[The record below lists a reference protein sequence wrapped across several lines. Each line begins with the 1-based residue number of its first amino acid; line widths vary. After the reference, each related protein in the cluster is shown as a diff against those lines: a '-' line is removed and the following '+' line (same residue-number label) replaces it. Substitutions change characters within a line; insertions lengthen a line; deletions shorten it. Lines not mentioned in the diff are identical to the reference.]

1 MLDPSG
7 MYPKGFHPIQINR
20 RRDFMGRAKRFTRT
34 LRPSRYY
41 LIDFGLSRRYSS
53 RNTLDQPI
61 RGGDKSAPE
70 HRLGS
75 LCNPFHTDIYY
86 LGNLVRQ
93 YFLKVRRNRQTL
105 VDYVAYA
112 NQQVYNGFEF
122 MVGLVDAM
130 TDENP
135 AERPTIENVISR
147 FSYIRDSL
155 SEFKLRSVIT
165 SKKDPSLVTTYRYA
179 RQVVRTVEYIILQ
192 KAAIPYA

>member
-1 MLDPSG
+1 MLEPSG

-20 RRDFMGRAKRFTRT
+20 RRDFRGRAKRFTRT
-34 LRPSRYY
+34 LRPTRYY

-53 RNTLDQPI
+53 RNALDQPI

-70 HRLGS
+70 HRRGN
-75 LCNPFHTDIYY
+75 LCNPFYTDIYY
-86 LGNLVRQ
+86 LGNLVRER
-93 YFLKVRRNRQTL
+93 FLKVRRDVQTL
-105 VDYVAYA
+105 VGTAAYA
-112 NQQVYNGFEF
+112 IYQLHNGFEF

-135 AERPTIENVISR
+135 AERPTIETVISR
-147 FSYIRDSL
+147 FSYILDSL
-155 SEFKLRSVIT
+155 SELKLRSLIT